1 MKKPFVH
8 LLPAAVLFATLV
20 GASAQAGIQLSN
32 TRVVLN
38 EGSRSASVYA
48 KNSGEPVVVQAWI
61 EGVGEK
67 METPF
72 FITPPLSRFD
82 GDTERSLT
90 ISRVGQDVS
99 GDRESYYWVN
109 VLEIPQKVEGQ
120 ANTLT
125 FATRTRIKLFYRPTA
140 ILKAPQGPEQ
150 LTWSVSREGA
160 KCSLAIANA
169 SPFTVNFARMELPG
183 QVKGFG
189 TGIVAMPLDT
199 TRVELKGCPASGASL
214 TPYVVNEYGAI
225 EPWPAVSLQS
235 GGPATPAA
243 VRQP

>member
-1 MKKPFVH
+1 MKKPFAH
-8 LLPAAVLFATLV
+8 LLPAVALSAALV

-38 EGSRSASVYA
+38 EGSRSAAVYA
-48 KNSGEPVVVQAWI
+48 KNQGDPVVVQAWI

-82 GDTERSLT
+82 SDTERSLT
-90 ISRVGQDVS
+90 ISRVGEDVP

-140 ILKAPQGPEQ
+140 ILKSPQGPGQ
-150 LTWSVSREGA
+150 LTWSLVREGS
-160 KCSLAIANA
+160 KCVLDIMNA
-169 SPFTVNFARMELPG
+169 SAFNVNFARMELAG
-183 QVKGFG
+183 QAKGFG
-189 TGIVAMPLDT
+189 TGVVAVPLDK
-199 TRVELKGCPASGASL
+199 TRVEMKSCPTAGATL

-225 EPWPAVSLQS
+225 EPWPAVALQS
-235 GGPATPAA
+235 GAA
-243 VRQP
+243 VSSATAR